1 MMYEALEA
9 VNILREN
16 ASPEEQYDLSMLL
29 ETAKPQVHSSLLG
42 TLYKQINEYRK
53 INYDIIDASK
63 GNYKN
68 LSFYDDLEKTHGFL
82 KDEIGIGEDLDVIV
96 EAKRNVQ
103 KMKHAFEEGYK
114 LDSDV
119 VILLYETTVHAIVDA
134 TSVLITVTATSVVK
148 TKEACSRHS
157 LNMLKRFNKAVT
169 KGSLQKAVITANE
182 QAFLDSGAKT
192 VAKEEVL
199 ATALS
204 ALVGAGLILAFIPL
218 IRLLVFY
225 FYYTRMR
232 ISDYLDQLSMYIKI
246 NEVEVR
252 SDPEFDEAK
261 KKDIIEKQNKWIER
275 LDSLSDKIRVNQ
287 SRGEKEAKEQIKEEN
302 AKVTVRKIKDD
313 VASTEPTQAPQ
324 GFDF

>member
-1 MMYEALEA
+1 
-9 VNILREN
+9 
-16 ASPEEQYDLSMLL
+16 
-29 ETAKPQVHSSLLG
+29 
-42 TLYKQINEYRK
+42 
-53 INYDIIDASK
+53 
-63 GNYKN
+63 
-68 LSFYDDLEKTHGFL
+68 L
-82 KDEIGIGEDLDVIV
+82 KDEIKVGEELDIIDTAKHNVI
-96 EAKRNVQ
+96 
-103 KMKHAFEEGYK
+103 KMKKSFEEGYK
-114 LDSDV
+114 LESDV

-134 TSVLITVTATSVVK
+134 TSVLITVTATSVVR

-157 LNMLKRFNKAVT
+157 LNMLKRFNKAVE
-169 KGSLQKAVITANE
+169 KGSLQKALHAANE
-182 QAFLDSGAKT
+182 QAFFDSGAMT
-192 VAKEEVL
+192 IAKEEVL

-204 ALVGAGLILAFIPL
+204 ALVGAGLILAFIPI
-218 IRLLVFY
+218 IRELVFY
-225 FYYTRMR
+225 FYYTRMK

-252 SDPEFDEAK
+252 NNPKFDEAK

-302 AKVTVRKIKDD
+302 AKITVRKVKDD

>member
-1 MMYEALEA
+1 MYDEPLEA
-9 VNILREN
+9 INILRAN
-16 ASPEEQYDLSMLL
+16 TPVEEQYDLTMLL

-53 INYDIIDASK
+53 VNYEIIDASK
-63 GNYKN
+63 GDYKK
-68 LSFYDDLEKTHGFL
+68 LSFYEELEKTHKFL
-82 KDEIGIGEDLDVIV
+82 KEEIKIGEELVIIDL
-96 EAKRNVQ
+96 AKRNVQ
-103 KMKHAFEEGYK
+103 KLKKAFEEGYK
-114 LDSDV
+114 LESDV

-134 TSVLITVTATSVVK
+134 TSVLITITATSVVK

-157 LNMLKRFNKAVT
+157 LNMLKRFNKAVE
-169 KGSLQKAVITANE
+169 KGSLQKALKTANE
-182 QAFLDSGAKT
+182 QAFFDSGAMT

-204 ALVGAGLILAFIPL
+204 MLVGAGLILAFIPI
-218 IRLLVFY
+218 IRELVFY
-225 FYYTRMR
+225 FYYTRMK

-252 SDPEFDEAK
+252 NNPKFDEAK

-302 AKVTVRKIKDD
+302 AKITVRKVKDD
-313 VASTEPTQAPQ
+313 VAETEPTAAPQ